1 MVSNDTLTALRTLS
15 ASQELGQPQAVART
29 VQVLIQCGVAMR
41 EQVPLLIAELEALRA
56 RVAELERSG
65 AAIEAASAAYLKERG
80 YQVVGR
86 AEAGALGATPLV
98 AGPEPQEIP
107 SVSELLQS
115 VRKPRDAVAQHPG
128 A

>member
-1 MVSNDTLTALRTLS
+1 
-15 ASQELGQPQAVART
+15 
-29 VQVLIQCGVAMR
+29 MR

-86 AEAGALGATPLV
+86 AEAGAAGV
-98 AGPEPQEIP
+98 APKVEPVAESPESQEIP